1 MGWTQGTVRPLMPR
15 ESSSSGGSSATSPPS
30 QKRFAYFQRYQVEHS
45 SYAEFFRNVGVDTWS
60 SKCTSRIVGG
70 SNTKSLC
77 RYEANQAT
85 KRSWFLSFTRDV
97 LKPRSLIGPR
107 LISRSPGVGRWKGT
121 RANYSDRFPPVGH
134 PLHGGLGSRNFPQNA
149 QPIQV

>member
-1 MGWTQGTVRPLMPR
+1 MKVHH
-15 ESSSSGGSSATSPPS
+15 SGGSSATSPPS

-60 SKCTSRIVGG
+60 WKYTSRILGE

-85 KRSWFLSFTRDV
+85 KRSWFFSFTRDV

-107 LISRSPGVGRWKGT
+107 LISRSPVVGRWKGT
-121 RANYSDRFPPVGH
+121 RANYSPARWSPLTWWFRIKEFPSKCPTNSGLEI
-134 PLHGGLGSRNFPQNA
+134 LH
-149 QPIQV
+149 